1 MQSVNLRFRFV
12 WCACFLVL
20 ASAYCQADL
29 PGTSPVYTLKPG
41 ENRLSVFERF
51 STIIEHSAR
60 LKDVLD
66 FDAEVI
72 QVDIVPGNANQVR
85 IYALTT
91 GVTTIT
97 IKDEHDQFFSV
108 EVLVRGDV
116 RHLESYL
123 RRRYPN
129 DAVEVEEIKGAVI
142 LSGWVTKPDHIN
154 EIVAIAE
161 QFYPNVLNH
170 MKIGGVQQVMLT
182 CKVLEVQRSKV
193 RRFGFNFNVLKNDSY
208 LVSTPGPITPIQTL
222 DVSAAGPAL
231 TVAGQADSTLSFGFI
246 NANQIFEGYLQA
258 LREEGLLKIHATP
271 SLVTHNGQPAH
282 LLNGGETP
290 VVVPAG
296 LGTTAI
302 EFKEFGVQLDAV
314 PHILGNGRIRQQIEA
329 TVSERDFS
337 NAVTVDGVTV
347 PAFTT
352 RTVQTQVEMNFGET
366 LVIAGLISQREDA
379 ATSKVPLF
387 GELPWIGAAFSRKVY
402 TEAETELIIL
412 VTPEYVAPMQPEQ
425 IPPGGPGRFSDTPT
439 DHELFFQNHIELPK
453 YGDACDGCF
462 NCMQN
467 GSCPQHPN
475 GCPCRTG
482 VNGGDCVKAGSS
494 PTIVPASQS
503 SGLNASHQNLE
514 EKPAQ
519 RASQV
524 SHTTE
529 TKSSTTRKPGQR
541 SRAAGSSSSSGL
553 ITPLMR

>member
-1 MQSVNLRFRFV
+1 MCL
-12 WCACFLVL
+12 LVL
-20 ASAYCQADL
+20 LPAVCQADAV
-29 PGTSPVYTLKPG
+29 GTSPIFQLKPG
-41 ENRLSVFERF
+41 ENRLSIFERF
-51 STIIEHSAR
+51 STIIQHSAR

-72 QVDIVPGNANQVR
+72 QIDKVPGNAQQIR

-97 IKDEHDQFFSV
+97 IKDEFDQFYTV

-123 RRRYPN
+123 SRRYPN
-129 DAVEVEEIKGAVI
+129 DAIEVEEIKGAVI

-161 QFYPNVLNH
+161 QFYPSVLNH
-170 MKIGGVQQVMLT
+170 MRIGGVQQVMLK

-208 LVSTPGPITPIQTL
+208 LISTPGPITPIQTL
-222 DVSAAGPAL
+222 DVGAAGPAL
-231 TVAGQADSTLSFGFI
+231 TLAGQADSTLSFGFI
-246 NANQIFEGYLQA
+246 KTNQIFEGYLQA

-271 SLVTHNGQPAH
+271 MLVTHNGQPAN

-290 VVVPAG
+290 VIVPAG

-314 PHILGNGRIRQQIEA
+314 PHILGNGRVRQQIKA
-329 TVSERDFS
+329 SVSERDFS

-379 ATSKVPLF
+379 STSKVPFL
-387 GELPWIGAAFSRKVY
+387 GELPWIGAAFSRKQY

-425 IPPGGPGRFSDTPT
+425 VLPGGPGLFTDTPT
-439 DHELFFQNHIELPK
+439 DHELFFHNLIELPK
-453 YGDACDGCF
+453 YGEPCDGCF
-462 NCMQN
+462 NCMQH

-475 GCPCRTG
+475 GCPTHG
-482 VNGGDCVKAGSS
+482 QSGDCVQN
-494 PTIVPASQS
+494 SQS
-503 SGLNASHQNLE
+503 ASPLIQ
-514 EKPAQ
+514 PAATGNKESAVADRPGTQ
-519 RASQV
+519 SKAATQV
-524 SHTTE
+524 SHSKE
-529 TKSSTTRKPGQR
+529 IEQRSSSTRRPGQR
-541 SRAAGSSSSSGL
+541 QKQSSQTTSQPTGL